1 MLGVWWDLNS
11 YCFIVMPVTE
21 FLTFGD

>member
-11 YCFIVMPVTE
+11 YCFIVMSVTE